1 MARAQAA
8 LRERPGQLAMAR
20 AVAHVLEQRGSVAVE
35 AGTGVGKTYAYLVP
49 LLLSGKRALLSTAT
63 QALQDQLFHRDIP
76 AVTAAL
82 GLPVRVALLKGRSS
96 YLCLHRLA
104 LCQQS
109 GAAGRDPR
117 QGVALER
124 LQRWA
129 AVTRTGDLAEVPWLD
144 ERSPWHRMVTS
155 TRENCLGSACAQAA
169 GCHVN
174 RAREQA
180 LQADWVVINH
190 HVFMAD
196 LELRET
202 GVASLVPQAEVVVFD
217 EAHHLDDAAQGFL
230 GRRVSS
236 GRLRALASD
245 LATQGPLLA
254 SGWRPWSALALGLE
268 QAARGIAQAGQ
279 GAKGADGRVPWRTGV
294 PDGVEALCWHPLAL
308 GLDQALGA
316 AEDALAAIAEHAPA
330 LNRLWARCQALR
342 RDWRVLAGEAAAPGF
357 VRWVSW
363 EGGRQWM
370 AAATPVNSAALFAER
385 LHDQQNARQWVFT
398 SATLG
403 HDDSLSW
410 FTHSVG
416 LDTWAGLQTLR
427 VPSAFDH
434 ARQAAVYVPP
444 DLPDPADASHTP
456 ALAAKV
462 AQWAAQLQGRTL
474 VLTTTLRAA
483 RRMADALMQGEG
495 QGSAMRVL
503 AQGMASR
510 RQLLERF
517 RDSSAGPS
525 VLIAS
530 ASFWEGVDLP
540 GDALQLLVI
549 DKLPFAPPDDPVVSG
564 RLEMASAR
572 GDNAF
577 AAVTLAD
584 AAMALKQGAGRL
596 IRSETDRGVLVIGD
610 RRLLSRSYGPSLLA
624 ALPPMR
630 WLEDEAALAAEL
642 DDLVLTRPSTTA
654 RLFS

>member
-1 MARAQAA
+1 MARAQTS

-20 AVAHVLEQRGSVAVE
+20 AVAQVLEEGGSLAVE

-76 AVTAAL
+76 AVIAAM

-104 LCQQS
+104 VSQQ
-109 GAAGRDPR
+109 AGPASRDPR
-117 QGVALER
+117 QGAALQR

-129 AVTRTGDLAEVPWLD
+129 AVTRTGDLAEVPGLD
-144 ERSPWHRMVTS
+144 ERSPWHRLVTS

-169 GCHVN
+169 TCHVN
-174 RAREQA
+174 QAREQA
-180 LQADWVVINH
+180 MQADWVVINH

-202 GVASLVPQAEVVVFD
+202 GVASLLPQAEVVVFD
-217 EAHHLDDAAQGFL
+217 EAHHLNDAAQGFL

-245 LATQGPLLA
+245 LATQAPLLTP
-254 SGWRPWSALALGLE
+254 GWRPWSALALGIE
-268 QAARGIAQAGQ
+268 QAARAIAQAGQ
-279 GAKGADGRVPWRTGV
+279 GAHGADGRVPWRAGV
-294 PDGVEALCWHPLAL
+294 PDGLEAQRWHPLAL

-316 AEDALAAIAEHAPA
+316 AEEALSAIAEHAPV
-330 LNRLWARCQALR
+330 LERLLARSQALR
-342 RDWRVLAGEAAAPGF
+342 RDWRALAGEAAAPGF
-357 VRWVSW
+357 VRWMTW
-363 EGGRQWM
+363 EGGRQWA

-385 LHDQQNARQWVFT
+385 LQDQQEARHWVFT

-403 HDDSLSW
+403 HDGTLSW
-410 FTHSVG
+410 FTRSVG
-416 LDTWAGLQTLR
+416 LHTWSGLRTLR

-434 ARQAAVYVPP
+434 ARQAAVYVPS
-444 DLPDPADASHTP
+444 DLPDPADAEHTP

-462 AQWAAQLQGRTL
+462 AEWATQLQGRTL
-474 VLTTTLRAA
+474 VLTTTLRAV
-483 RRMADALMQGEG
+483 RRMAEALALGDG
-495 QGSAMRVL
+495 VRPTLRVL
-503 AQGMASR
+503 AQGSASR
-510 RQLLERF
+510 RQLLDRF
-517 RDSSAGPS
+517 RDPDGGPS

-549 DKLPFAPPDDPVVSG
+549 DKLPFAPPDDPVVNG
-564 RLEMASAR
+564 RLEMAASR
-572 GDNAF
+572 GENAF
-577 AAVTLAD
+577 VAVTLAD

-630 WLEDEAALAAEL
+630 CLEDEAAMAAEL
-642 DDLVLTRPSTTA
+642 SDLVLTRPSTTA

>member
-1 MARAQAA
+1 MARAHAS
-8 LRERPGQLAMAR
+8 LRERPGQLAMAE
-20 AVAHVLEQRGSVAVE
+20 AVAQVLEGGGSLAVE

-76 AVTAAL
+76 AVLAAMA
-82 GLPVRVALLKGRSS
+82 LPVRVALLKGRSS
-96 YLCLHRLA
+96 YLCQHRLA
-104 LCQQS
+104 LSLQS
-109 GAAGRDPR
+109 GLAGRDPR

-129 AVTRTGDLAEVPWLD
+129 VVTRTGDLAEVPGLD
-144 ERSPWHRMVTS
+144 ERSPWHRLVTS
-155 TRENCLGSACAQAA
+155 TRDNCLGSACAQAA
-169 GCHVN
+169 TCHVN

-180 LQADWVVINH
+180 MQADWVVINH

-196 LELRET
+196 LDLRET
-202 GVASLVPQAEVVVFD
+202 GVASLLPQAEVVVFD

-230 GRRVSS
+230 GRRVGS
-236 GRLRALASD
+236 GRVRALASD
-245 LATQGPLLA
+245 LATQAPLLA
-254 SGWRPWSALALGLE
+254 PGWRPWAALALRLE

-279 GAKGADGRVPWRTGV
+279 GAHGPEGRVPWRAGV
-294 PDGVEALCWHPLAL
+294 PEGVEASRWHPLAL
-308 GLDQALGA
+308 ALDQALGA
-316 AEDALAAIAEHAPA
+316 LEEALGTVAEHAPA
-330 LNRLWARCQALR
+330 LQRLWMRCQALR

-357 VRWVSW
+357 VRWIAW
-363 EGGRQWM
+363 EGPRQWT
-370 AAATPVNSAALFAER
+370 AAATPVNSVALFAER
-385 LHDQQNARQWVFT
+385 LNDQQTARHWVFT

-403 HDDSLSW
+403 HDETLSW
-410 FTHSVG
+410 FTRSVG
-416 LDTWAGLQTLR
+416 LDSWAQLRCLR

-434 ARQAAVYVPP
+434 ARQAAVFVPP
-444 DLPDPADASHTP
+444 DLPDPADAAHTL
-456 ALAAKV
+456 ALASKV
-462 AQWAAQLQGRTL
+462 AQWAVQLQGRTL
-474 VLTTTLRAA
+474 VLTTTLRAV
-483 RRMADALMQGEG
+483 RRMADALMRGGSQGP
-495 QGSAMRVL
+495 ALRVL

-517 RDSSAGPS
+517 RDPDAGPS

-540 GDALQLLVI
+540 GEALQLLVI
-549 DKLPFAPPDDPVVSG
+549 DKLPFAPPDDPVVNG
-564 RLEMASAR
+564 RLEMAASR
-572 GDNAF
+572 GENAF

-624 ALPPMR
+624 AMPPMR
-630 WLEDEAALAAEL
+630 WLEDEADMAAEL
-642 DDLVLTRPSTTA
+642 NDLVLTRPSTTA